1 MRVEFLIFLCCF
13 FSLHAK
19 EFLYPVGYHPER
31 DTIFVIY
38 QKTSTHLE
46 LWEWDLRTQYAH
58 QLLLSRYSP
67 AGFTFLPDYSGFS
80 FIDNGM
86 LKVKQLLKRSPRTI
100 EYDAPIYNVEQVNW
114 IDSKVCYTF
123 GKYQDYFGIFQIDW
137 NGLVQ
142 PILFQEG
149 VDYQYPQKIDQLLF
163 FIERTED
170 GSYRIA
176 CTDYFANYQKDE
188 FDRRMVSYL
197 KSKPHIQEIVHF
209 DKKPLAF
216 LRMISAYEGFVLS
229 HSKVVSKKD
238 SSVGFDYYHFT
249 QNDGH
254 WNVSLLFSFTVPT
267 QFLVTGHDRLYE
279 SILPLLPNVCQKGI
293 YYVDSSATSFL
304 ALYFLEF
311 ATGKKRLV
319 TQANQHIFGANWASQ
334 AGVVYGGEIKGEVEM
349 AEGVWMRLGFED
361 HVS

>member
-1 MRVEFLIFLCCF
+1 MRVGFLVFLCYF
-13 FSLHAK
+13 FPLHAK
-19 EFLYPVGYHPER
+19 EFLYPVGYYPER
-31 DTIFVIY
+31 DTVFVIY

-46 LWEWDLRTQYAH
+46 LWEWDLRTEYAH

-114 IDSKVCYTF
+114 IDSKICYTS

-137 NGLVQ
+137 DGLVQ

-149 VDYQYPQKIDQLLF
+149 VDYQYPQKIDQFLF

-170 GSYRIA
+170 GCYRIA
-176 CTDYFANYQKDE
+176 CTNYFANYQEEE
-188 FDRRMVSYL
+188 FSSRIDSYL
-197 KSKPHIQEIVHF
+197 KSKPFIREILHF

-216 LRMISAYEGFVLS
+216 LRMVSAYEGFVLS
-229 HSKVVSKKD
+229 HSKVVSKND
-238 SSVGFDYYHFT
+238 PSVSFDYYHFT
-249 QNDGH
+249 QDNGL
-254 WNVSLLFSFTVPT
+254 WNLSLLFSFTVPT
-267 QFLVTGHDRLYE
+267 QFLVMGYDRLYE
-279 SILPLLPNVCQKGI
+279 SMLPLLPNVCQRGI

-304 ALYFLEF
+304 ALYFFEF
-311 ATGKKRLV
+311 VTEKKRLV
-319 TQANQHIFGANWASQ
+319 ARANQHLFGVRSCQ
-334 AGVVYGGEIKGEVEM
+334 KGVVYGGEIKGLVEM
-349 AEGVWMRLGFED
+349 TEGVWMKLGLEE
-361 HVS
+361 